1 MSSAPTEAQAA
12 TTAPSRTGWLKR
24 ILPRTLFGRSL
35 LIIITPV
42 MLLQMVT
49 TYLFFDRHWSA
60 LTRSLAFS
68 VANEIA
74 LVIDDI
80 EHAASETQIP
90 GTCAERG
97 RQLDLLISYEP
108 RAQLGDQVLVPW
120 NPLVRRI
127 LGQALVEKVH
137 RPFEIGTYVPEDW
150 VEIRVQLDN
159 GVLTVLSPQ
168 RRLFSFTTYLFVL
181 WMLAASILLAAVAI
195 LFMRNQVRPIR
206 RLAIAADLFGKGREV
221 ERFKPEGAAEVRQA
235 AAAFLGMKERIKR
248 QIAQRTEMLAGVSH
262 DLRTPLTRMKLQ
274 LEMLPDGEARDG
286 FADDVAEM
294 EQMIEAY
301 LAFARG
307 EGTEAPVETELDQ
320 LVVDCVERA
329 RRSGRAIDLAV
340 VESVRATL
348 RAQAIRRCVD
358 NLIGNALRYANAVA
372 VTVRRDGQTA
382 EIIVD
387 DDGPGIPL
395 DKREDVFRPFMRL
408 EASRNLKTGGAGLGL
423 TIARDIARGHG
434 GDVLLSD
441 SPLGGLRARIRLPL

>member
-1 MSSAPTEAQAA
+1 MSSVPTDAP
-12 TTAPSRTGWLKR
+12 APSHSGWLKR

-35 LIIITPV
+35 LIIVTPV

-74 LVIDDI
+74 LIIDDI

-90 GTCAERG
+90 AICDARG
-97 RQLDLLISYEP
+97 KQLDLVISYQP
-108 RAQLGDQVLVPW
+108 RAELGDQVLVPW

-127 LGQALVEKVH
+127 LGQALNEKVH
-137 RPFEIGTYVPEDW
+137 RPYEIGTYVPEDW
-150 VEIRVQLDN
+150 VEIRVQLDQ

-168 RRLFSFTTYLFVL
+168 RRLFSYTTYLFVL
-181 WMLAASILLAAVAI
+181 WMLAASILLAGVAI

-221 ERFKPEGAAEVRQA
+221 EKFKPEGASEVRQA
-235 AAAFLGMKERIKR
+235 AAAFLGMKDRIKR

-274 LEMLPDGEARDG
+274 LAMLPEGEAREG

-307 EGTEAPVETELDQ
+307 EGTEAPAETDLDQ
-320 LVVDCVERA
+320 LVADCVDRA
-329 RRSGRAIDLAV
+329 RRGGRPIGLTL
-340 VESVRATL
+340 VEPIHATL
-348 RAQAIRRCVD
+348 RAQAMKRCVD
-358 NLIGNALRYANAVA
+358 NLIGNALRYARNIA
-372 VTVRRDGQTA
+372 VTVRRDGPVA
-382 EIIVD
+382 EIVVD
-387 DDGPGIPL
+387 DDGPGIPASR
-395 DKREDVFRPFMRL
+395 REDVFRPFMRL

-441 SPLGGLRARIRLPL
+441 SPMGGLRARVRLPL

>member
-1 MSSAPTEAQAA
+1 M
-12 TTAPSRTGWLKR
+12 
-24 ILPRTLFGRSL
+24 FGRSL
-35 LIIITPV
+35 LIIVTPV

-68 VANEIA
+68 VANEIV

-80 EHAASETQIP
+80 EHAASDAQIP
-90 GTCAERG
+90 QICAARG
-97 RQLDLLISYEP
+97 KQLDLLISYEP
-108 RAQLGDQVLVPW
+108 RAELGDQVLVPW

-127 LGQALVEKVH
+127 LGQALNEKVH
-137 RPFEIGTYVPEDW
+137 RPYEIGTYVPEDW
-150 VEIRVQLDN
+150 VEIRVQLDH

-168 RRLFSFTTYLFVL
+168 RRLFSYTTYLFVL

-221 ERFKPEGAAEVRQA
+221 EKFKPEGALEVRQA
-235 AAAFLGMKERIKR
+235 AAAFLGMKDRIKR
-248 QIAQRTEMLAGVSH
+248 QIQQRTEMLAGVSH

-274 LEMLPDGEARDG
+274 LALLPEGEAREG
-286 FADDVAEM
+286 FADDVSEM

-307 EGTEAPVETELDQ
+307 EGTEAPVPTELDQ
-320 LVVDCVERA
+320 LVAECVDRA
-329 RRSGRAIDLAV
+329 RRGGRT
-340 VESVRATL
+340 VELTLVEPIRATL
-348 RAQAIRRCVD
+348 RAQAMKRCVD
-358 NLIGNALRYANAVA
+358 NLIGNALRYARGVS
-372 VTVRRDGQTA
+372 VTVRRDGPVA
-382 EIIVD
+382 EIVVD
-387 DDGPGIPL
+387 DDGPGIPAAR
-395 DKREDVFRPFMRL
+395 REDVFRPFMRL
-408 EASRNLKTGGAGLGL
+408 EGSRNPKTGGAGLGL

-441 SPLGGLRARIRLPL
+441 SPMGGLRARVRLPL

>member
-1 MSSAPTEAQAA
+1 MSSVPTD
-12 TTAPSRTGWLKR
+12 APSPSHSGWLKR

-35 LIIITPV
+35 LIIVTPV
-42 MLLQMVT
+42 LLLQVVT

-74 LVIDDI
+74 LIIDDV

-90 GTCAERG
+90 AICDARG
-97 RQLDLLISYEP
+97 KQLDLVISYQP
-108 RAQLGDQVLVPW
+108 RAELGDQVLVPW

-127 LGQALVEKVH
+127 LGQALNEKVH
-137 RPFEIGTYVPEDW
+137 RPYEIGTYVPEDW
-150 VEIRVQLDN
+150 VEIRVQLDQ

-168 RRLFSFTTYLFVL
+168 RRLFSYTTYLFVL

-235 AAAFLGMKERIKR
+235 AAAFLGMKDRIKR

-274 LEMLPDGEARDG
+274 LAMLPEGEAREG

-307 EGTEAPVETELDQ
+307 EGTEAPAETELDQ
-320 LVVDCVERA
+320 LAADCVDRA
-329 RRSGRAIDLAV
+329 RRNGRPIGLTL
-340 VESVRATL
+340 VEPIHATL
-348 RAQAIRRCVD
+348 RAQAMKRCID
-358 NLIGNALRYANAVA
+358 NLIGNALRYARNIA
-372 VTVRRDGQTA
+372 VTVRRDGPVA
-382 EIIVD
+382 EIVVD
-387 DDGPGIPL
+387 DDGPGIPASR
-395 DKREDVFRPFMRL
+395 REDVFRPFMRL

-441 SPLGGLRARIRLPL
+441 SPMGGLRARVRLPL

>member
-1 MSSAPTEAQAA
+1 MSSVPTDAP
-12 TTAPSRTGWLKR
+12 APAPPHAGWLKR

-42 MLLQMVT
+42 LLLQVVT

-74 LVIDDI
+74 LIIDDV

-90 GTCAERG
+90 AICVARG
-97 RQLDLLISYEP
+97 KQLDLLISYEP
-108 RAQLGDQVLVPW
+108 RAELGDQVLVPW

-127 LGQALVEKVH
+127 LGQALNEKVH
-137 RPFEIGTYVPEDW
+137 RPYEIGTYVPEDW
-150 VEIRVQLDN
+150 VEIRVQLDQ

-168 RRLFSFTTYLFVL
+168 RRLFSYTTYLFVI

-221 ERFKPEGAAEVRQA
+221 EKFKPEGAAEVRQA
-235 AAAFLGMKERIKR
+235 AAAFLGMKDRIKR

-274 LEMLPDGEARDG
+274 LAMLPAGEAREG

-307 EGTEAPVETELDQ
+307 EGTEAPAETELDQ
-320 LVVDCVERA
+320 LVADCVDRA
-329 RRSGRAIDLAV
+329 RRGGRPIELTL
-340 VESVRATL
+340 VEPIRATL
-348 RAQAIRRCVD
+348 RAQAMKRCID
-358 NLIGNALRYANAVA
+358 NLIGNALRYARSVA
-372 VTVRRDGQTA
+372 VTVRRDGPVA
-382 EIIVD
+382 EIVVD
-387 DDGPGIPL
+387 DDGPGIPAAR
-395 DKREDVFRPFMRL
+395 REDVFRPFMRL
-408 EASRNLKTGGAGLGL
+408 EASRNPKTGGAGLGL

-441 SPLGGLRARIRLPL
+441 SPMGGLRARVRLPL

>member
-1 MSSAPTEAQAA
+1 MSSVPTDAPASPVAE
-12 TTAPSRTGWLKR
+12 RTGWLKR

-35 LIIITPV
+35 LIIVTPV
-42 MLLQMVT
+42 MLLQVVT

-90 GTCAERG
+90 LIVTARG
-97 RQLDLLISYEP
+97 KQLDLLISYEP
-108 RAQLGDQVLVPW
+108 RATLGDQVLVPW

-127 LGQALVEKVH
+127 LGQALNEKVH
-137 RPFEIGTYVPEDW
+137 RPYEIGTYVPEDW
-150 VEIRVQLDN
+150 VEIRVQLER

-168 RRLFSFTTYLFVL
+168 RRLFSYTTYLFVL

-221 ERFKPEGAAEVRQA
+221 EKFKPEGALEVRQA
-235 AAAFLGMKERIKR
+235 AAAFLGMKDRIKR
-248 QIAQRTEMLAGVSH
+248 QIQQRTEMLAGVSH

-274 LEMLPDGEARDG
+274 LALLPEGEAREG
-286 FADDVAEM
+286 FADDVSEM

-307 EGTEAPVETELDQ
+307 EGTEAPAATELDQ
-320 LVVDCVERA
+320 LVAECVDRA
-329 RRSGRAIDLAV
+329 RRGGRTIELTL
-340 VESVRATL
+340 VEPIRATL
-348 RAQAIRRCVD
+348 RAQAMKRCVD
-358 NLIGNALRYANAVA
+358 NLIGNALRYARSVS
-372 VTVRRDGQTA
+372 VTVRRDGPVA
-382 EIIVD
+382 EIVVD
-387 DDGPGIPL
+387 DDGPGIPANR
-395 DKREDVFRPFMRL
+395 REDVFRPFMRL
-408 EASRNLKTGGAGLGL
+408 EGSRNPKTGGAGLGL

-441 SPLGGLRARIRLPL
+441 SPMGGLRARVRLPL